1 MACIVIWPFSFSIKN
16 FFLYDKLAYTDCKT
30 IFLAFFMKILSVYLK
45 TAIGS
50 RFPELILL
58 D

>member
-1 MACIVIWPFSFSIKN
+1 MISWDIPIVKI
-16 FFLYDKLAYTDCKT
+16 